1 MNSNNMF
8 SLFPLR
14 ILIIF
19 IFRIFD
25 FSHYLIL
32 PFKTYYSLCILYV
45 LYYIQRESVLLIRN
59 LPFKLSIFI
68 KIFFKLVINL
78 KSFFLT
84 LKRLPCSTNIYAY
97 FTLSFNIVC
106 TNYCRFRIRDMNT
119 ERGWGI
125 HSSALSLLSLFTYSL
140 LNEQLFL
147 TQERFTLF

>member
-14 ILIIF
+14 RLIIF
-19 IFRIFD
+19 IFRTFD

-32 PFKTYYSLCILYV
+32 PFKTYYSLCILYA

-68 KIFFKLVINL
+68 KIFLKLVINL

-119 ERGWGI
+119 ERGWEFTRP
-125 HSSALSLLSLFTYSL
+125 LFRCCRSLL
-140 LNEQLFL
+140 
-147 TQERFTLF
+147 TLYLMSNFF